1 VKKILLLFLLVIT
14 ILFIGG
20 GCSMN
25 SEEKYIAVYGRD
37 GTHIS
42 NIQLS
47 KWNITR
53 KVFDLD
59 VSNFEGSCDDDI
71 TSGLIFVMND
81 KYGTKEYS
89 GFMKSIIQDKK
100 TGHVTFKGED
110 LRSIW
115 DTEVLLD
122 FTPFNHRLDYAL
134 DDMFDFVKDAVI
146 AQASSLYTINV
157 TIPTNSTTTE
167 AVGRFDGTYSYT
179 NASEFLKVY
188 LAYYNYY
195 LSADYDI
202 ANKEIEF
209 EFIAA
214 TTTRTLRLDD
224 FLFTQTLSEV
234 KTNHTVARIK
244 SDINLQPIKTWVYCS
259 EAYWDS
265 LDADMKSSELEVESV
280 FGIPLDPETLPDGY
294 AFRGSNQVPEDTYYY
309 WKVAK
314 VEHVWQRFHPIYAD
328 PSGADYWNAYDSGSR
343 LSASYS
349 TTPYVGHPELDP
361 NDYDLGVPIKITYP
375 FGTEYYKVILNTQ
388 ELSDTVQ
395 QTHYYLGLDNEIHID
410 SILESNQIYPVKTKY
425 FEDEYFAKAQFN
437 ALWELVNSRYN
448 ENVILDKVNAPV
460 DITTYN
466 LYDMITVYD
475 SNGDSKELPVSEIR
489 WTQDSYK
496 VKLGFK
502 KERFTDIVKDATGTK
517 SSGAIQ
523 MKNPFKLIRD
533 VGRLGNLSD
542 TK

>member
-1 VKKILLLFLLVIT
+1 
-14 ILFIGG
+14 
-20 GCSMN
+20 MN

-59 VSNFEGSCDDDI
+59 VSNFEGSCDEDI

-81 KYGTKEYS
+81 KYGNKEYS

-122 FTPFNHRLDYAL
+122 FTPFDDRFDYKL
-134 DDMFDFVKDAVI
+134 DDMFNFVKNAVL

-157 TIPTNSTTTE
+157 IIPTNSTTTE

-195 LSADYDI
+195 LSANYDI
-202 ANKEIEF
+202 ANKEIDF

-214 TTTRTLRLDD
+214 NVTRSIRLDD
-224 FLFTQTLSEV
+224 FIFTQTLSEV
-234 KTNHTVARIK
+234 KTNHTVARVK
-244 SDINLQPIKTWVYCS
+244 DENNLQKTKRWVWCS
-259 EAYWDS
+259 EDDFNAAYAAGNAS
-265 LDADMKSSELEVESV
+265 IELEVESWQ
-280 FGIPLDPETLPDGY
+280 GIPMNAEDLPIGY
-294 AFRGSNQVPEDTYYY
+294 AFKGSNQVPENIHYY
-309 WKVAK
+309 WKVERT
-314 VEHVWQRFHPIYAD
+314 EHVWQRFSSFSSPTGAQYYAEQD
-328 PSGADYWNAYDSGSR
+328 PSQR
-343 LSASYS
+343 VTITLPFP
-349 TTPYVGHPELDP
+349 TTQDPQVGNPEIDP
-361 NDYDLGVPIKITYP
+361 NNYELGTALKITW
-375 FGTEYYKVILNTQ
+375 TSWDVVYYKAVLNTS
-388 ELSDTVQ
+388 ELSDDIPQ
-395 QTHYYLGLDNEIHID
+395 AEYYLGLDNEVHED
-410 SILESNQIYPVKTKY
+410 TILLSNQIYPVKTKY
-425 FEDEYFAKAQFN
+425 FEDEYLAKAQFN
-437 ALWELVNSRYN
+437 AIWELVNSRYN
-448 ENVILDKVNAPV
+448 ENIILDKISSPV
-460 DITTYN
+460 DITNYN

-475 SNGDSKELPVSEIR
+475 ANGDSKELPVSEIR
-489 WTQDSYK
+489 WTQNSYR

-502 KERFTDIVKDATGTK
+502 KERFTDIFKEATGSK
-517 SSGAIQ
+517 STGAISIKHSNKILQ
-523 MKNPFKLIRD
+523 DL
-533 VGRLGNLSD
+533 GRLGNLSD
-542 TK
+542 IK